1 MPSSMSSEA
10 VRQIVSDQVASYD
23 TSRDYSVGITKIPR
37 YGLGCWPDVV
47 DASGRTLV
55 VSGNGGKGLYP
66 WVDFTTR
73 TWGIVGVQDERGA
86 QVAVPASQVVEVEA
100 RTAVAR

>member
-1 MPSSMSSEA
+1 VQGA
-10 VRQIVSDQVASYD
+10 D
-23 TSRDYSVGITKIPR
+23 
-37 YGLGCWPDVV
+37 
-47 DASGRTLV
+47 GRTTI

-86 QVAVPASQVVEVEA
+86 QLAVPASQVVEVEA

>member
-1 MPSSMSSEA
+1 
-10 VRQIVSDQVASYD
+10 
-23 TSRDYSVGITKIPR
+23 
-37 YGLGCWPDVV
+37 
-47 DASGRTLV
+47 

-66 WVDFTTR
+66 WVDFATQ

-86 QVAVPASQVVEVEA
+86 QYAVPASQKVEVEA